1 MKTTVVPAQVTTVED
16 RIIGKLGFS
25 QIVLLMVP
33 VFLSAGVFTLLPP
46 VMNGALY
53 KYVLMALSLIV
64 CGILSIHVKGK
75 IIALWLV
82 TVLRYNLRPKY
93 YLFDKNTTAFRDE
106 CKNTPPV
113 DEEVINQPAKKQ
125 QKPEKLDD
133 ISTIKT
139 RQIIDDPTADVRF
152 ETDKEGGLHVR
163 FTKVNR

>member
-25 QIVLLMVP
+25 QIVLLMIP
-33 VFLSAGVFTLLPP
+33 VFLSAGIFTLLPP

-53 KYVLMALSLIV
+53 KYILMALSLIV
-64 CGILSIHVKGK
+64 CGILSIRVKGK

-106 CKNTPPV
+106 HKSVPPG
-113 DEEVINQPAKKQ
+113 DKEAINQPAKKQ

-133 ISTIKT
+133 ISTLKT

-152 ETDKEGGLHVR
+152 ETDKKGGLHVR
-163 FTKVNR
+163 FTKVKR

>member
-25 QIVLLMVP
+25 QIVLLMIP
-33 VFLSAGVFTLLPP
+33 VFFSAGVFALLPP

-53 KYVLMALSLIV
+53 KYVLMALSLMI
-64 CGILSIHVKGK
+64 CGVLSVRVRGK

-106 CKNTPPV
+106 CKNAPPE
-113 DEEVINQPAKKQ
+113 DEEAINQPAEKP
-125 QKPEKLDD
+125 QKLERLDD

-139 RQIIDDPTADVRF
+139 RQIIDDPTTDVRF
-152 ETDKEGGLHVR
+152 ETDKKGGLHVR
-163 FTKVNR
+163 FTKVKR

>member
-33 VFLSAGVFTLLPP
+33 VFLRAGVFTLLPP

-64 CGILSIHVKGK
+64 CGILSIRVKGK

-93 YLFDKNTTAFRDE
+93 YLFNKNTTAFRDE
-106 CKNTPPV
+106 CKNASPE
-113 DEEVINQPAKKQ
+113 DEEFINQPTEKP

-139 RQIIDDPTADVRF
+139 CQIIDDPTVDVRF
-152 ETDKEGGLHVR
+152 ETDKKGGLHVR
-163 FTKVNR
+163 FTKVKH

>member
-25 QIVLLMVP
+25 QIVLLMIP
-33 VFLSAGVFTLLPP
+33 VFLSAGIFTLLPP
-46 VMNGALY
+46 VMNGVLY
-53 KYVLMALSLIV
+53 KYILMALSLIV
-64 CGILSIHVKGK
+64 CGVLSIRVKGK

-106 CKNTPPV
+106 YKSTPRE
-113 DEEVINQPAKKQ
+113 DEEPINQPAKKQ
-125 QKPEKLDD
+125 HKPEKLDD

-163 FTKVNR
+163 FTKVKR

>member
-25 QIVLLMVP
+25 QIVLLMIP
-33 VFLSAGVFTLLPP
+33 VFLSAGIFTLLPP

-53 KYVLMALSLIV
+53 KYILMALSLIV
-64 CGILSIHVKGK
+64 CGVLSIRVKYK

-82 TVLRYNLRPKY
+82 TVLRYNSRPKY
-93 YLFDKNTTAFRDE
+93 YLFNKNTTAFRDE
-106 CKNTPPV
+106 HKSAPPE
-113 DEEVINQPAKKQ
+113 DKEPINQPAKKQ

-139 RQIIDDPTADVRF
+139 RQIIDDPIADVRF
-152 ETDKEGGLHVR
+152 ETDKKGGLHVR
-163 FTKVNR
+163 FTKVKR

>member
-25 QIVLLMVP
+25 QIVLLMIP
-33 VFLSAGVFTLLPP
+33 VFLSTGIFTLLPP
-46 VMNGALY
+46 VMNGALH
-53 KYVLMALSLIV
+53 KYVLMALSLIT
-64 CGILSIHVKGK
+64 CGILSIRVKGK

-93 YLFDKNTTAFRDE
+93 YLFDKNTTAFRNE
-106 CKNTPPV
+106 YKNTSCE

-152 ETDKEGGLHVR
+152 ETDKKGGLHVR
-163 FTKVNR
+163 FTKVKD

>member
-25 QIVLLMVP
+25 QIVLLMIP

-53 KYVLMALSLIV
+53 KYTLMALSLTG
-64 CGILSIHVKGK
+64 CGVLSIRIKGK

-82 TVLRYNLRPKY
+82 TALRYNLRPKY
-93 YLFDKNTTAFRDE
+93 YLFDKNSTAFRDE
-106 CKNTPPV
+106 YKSTSLE
-113 DEEVINQPAKKQ
+113 DEESINQPTEKL

-139 RQIIDDPTADVRF
+139 RQIIDDPTANVRF
-152 ETDKEGGLHVR
+152 ETDKKGGLHVR
-163 FTKVNR
+163 FTKVKR

>member
-16 RIIGKLGFS
+16 RIIGKLGFA
-25 QIVLLMVP
+25 QVVFLMIP

-64 CGILSIHVKGK
+64 CGILSVRIKGK

-82 TVLRYNLRPKY
+82 TVLRYSLRPKY

-106 CKNTPPV
+106 YKNAPPE
-113 DEEVINQPAKKQ
+113 DEEVINQPTKRS

-133 ISTIKT
+133 VLTIKT
-139 RQIIDDPTADVRF
+139 RQIIDDPTANVRF
-152 ETDKEGGLHVR
+152 ETDKKGGLHVR
-163 FTKVNR
+163 FTKVKR

>member
-25 QIVLLMVP
+25 QIVLLMIP
-33 VFLSAGVFTLLPP
+33 VFLSAGIFTLLPP
-46 VMNGALY
+46 VMNGALH
-53 KYVLMALSLIV
+53 KYVLMALSLIT
-64 CGILSIHVKGK
+64 CGILSIRVKGK

-93 YLFDKNTTAFRDE
+93 YLFDKNTTAFRNE
-106 CKNTPPV
+106 YKNTSRE

-152 ETDKEGGLHVR
+152 ETDKKGGLHVR
-163 FTKVNR
+163 FTKVKR

>member
-25 QIVLLMVP
+25 QIILLMVP
-33 VFLSAGVFTLLPP
+33 VFLSAGIFTLLPP

-64 CGILSIHVKGK
+64 CGILSIRVKGK
-75 IIALWLV
+75 IIVLWLV

-106 CKNTPPV
+106 YKSTSLE
-113 DEEVINQPAKKQ
+113 DEETIDQPTEKP

-139 RQIIDDPTADVRF
+139 RQIIDDLTADVRF
-152 ETDKEGGLHVR
+152 ETDKKGGLHVR
-163 FTKVNR
+163 FTKIKR

>member
-25 QIVLLMVP
+25 QIILLMVP
-33 VFLSAGVFTLLPP
+33 VFLSAGVFALLPP
-46 VMNGALY
+46 VMSGALY

-64 CGILSIHVKGK
+64 CGILSVRIKGK

-93 YLFDKNTTAFRDE
+93 YLFNKNTTAFRDE
-106 CKNTPPV
+106 YKSTPRE
-113 DEEVINQPAKKQ
+113 DEEPINKPAEKP
-125 QKPEKLDD
+125 QKPEKLDN

-139 RQIIDDPTADVRF
+139 RQIIDDPTANVRF
-152 ETDKEGGLHVR
+152 ETDKKGGLHVR
-163 FTKVNR
+163 FTKVKR

>member
-25 QIVLLMVP
+25 QIVFLMIP

-46 VMNGALY
+46 VMNGALH
-53 KYVLMALSLIV
+53 KYILMALSLIV
-64 CGILSIHVKGK
+64 CGILSIRIKGK

-93 YLFDKNTTAFRDE
+93 YLFNKNTTAFRDE
-106 CKNTPPV
+106 YKSTSLD
-113 DEEVINQPAKKQ
+113 DEEAISQPTKKP

-139 RQIIDDPTADVRF
+139 RQIIDDPTANVRF
-152 ETDKEGGLHVR
+152 ETDQKGGLHVR
-163 FTKVNR
+163 FTKVKR

>member
-1 MKTTVVPAQVTTVED
+1 MKRTVIPAQVTTVDD

-25 QIVLLMVP
+25 QIILLMVP
-33 VFLSAGVFTLLPP
+33 VFLSAGVFALLPP

-53 KYVLMALSLIV
+53 KYVLMALSLIA
-64 CGILSIHVKGK
+64 CGILSIRVKGK
-75 IIALWLV
+75 IVALWLV

-106 CKNTPPV
+106 YKSALRE
-113 DEEVINQPAKKQ
+113 DEEPINQPAEKP

-152 ETDKEGGLHVR
+152 ETDKKGGLHVR
-163 FTKVNR
+163 FTKVKR